1 MLRNAFY
8 AYAYRFYFYYE
19 VKAICDAPARQSV

>member
-8 AYAYRFYFYYE
+8 AYAYRFYFYDE